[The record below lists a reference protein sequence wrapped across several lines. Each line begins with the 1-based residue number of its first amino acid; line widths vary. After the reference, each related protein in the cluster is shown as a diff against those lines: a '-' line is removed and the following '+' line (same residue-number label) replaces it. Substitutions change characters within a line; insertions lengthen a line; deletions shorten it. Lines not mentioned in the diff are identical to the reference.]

1 VSTRRITTLRPLLL
15 ALGAVATA
23 TAGVGTATVLRSGP
37 APHPVGPRVVCSP
50 ALPCLAVVVDDVGR
64 DLSALRRLLA
74 LDAELT
80 FSVLPHAAATGPSLA
95 AIRRARREV
104 MLHLPMAPLDRTRV
118 SDEPVV
124 LGLHERPLADATAA
138 CLQAVPD
145 AVAFNNHMGSALTRD
160 PAALRSALGPVRRT
174 KIAALDSRTAEGS
187 RLCEVAR
194 ELGIRC
200 LARDLFLDDP
210 PRADV
215 IHSAWLEAVRRARQR
230 GWAVVIAHP
239 ELATLELLPGLL
251 GQTRGV
257 RIVRYSDLL
266 RAVDAT

>member
-1 VSTRRITTLRPLLL
+1 MSTRRITSLRPLLL

-23 TAGVGTATVLRSGP
+23 TAGVGAATVLRSGP
-37 APHPVGPRVVCSP
+37 APQPVRPRVVCSP
-50 ALPCLAVVVDDVGR
+50 ALPCLAVVVDDIGR
-64 DLSALRRLLA
+64 DLSGLRRLLA

-80 FSVLPHAAATGPSLA
+80 LSVLPHASATGPSLA
-95 AIRRARREV
+95 AIRRAGREV

-118 SDEPVV
+118 SDEPIV
-124 LGLHERPLADATAA
+124 LGLGERPLSEATAA

-145 AVAFNNHMGSALTRD
+145 AVAFNNHMGSALTQD
-160 PAALRSALGPVRRT
+160 PSALRILFAQVRRAG
-174 KIAALDSRTAEGS
+174 IAALDSRTAEGS

-194 ELGIRC
+194 KHGVRC

-210 PRADV
+210 PRTDV
-215 IHSAWLEAVRRARQR
+215 IQYAWLEAVRRARQR

-239 ELATLELLPGLL
+239 EPATLELLPGLL
-251 GQTRGV
+251 GHTGGV